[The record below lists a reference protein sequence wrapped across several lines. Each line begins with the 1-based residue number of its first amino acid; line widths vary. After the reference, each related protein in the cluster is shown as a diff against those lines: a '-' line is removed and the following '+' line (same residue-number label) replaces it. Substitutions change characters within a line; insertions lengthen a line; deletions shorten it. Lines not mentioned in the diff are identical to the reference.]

1 MEVALL
7 FVGRVQHY
15 YAESYQTQILQS
27 LRCQGFQTID
37 VFLSHNGNN
46 INDPL
51 QQFVKDYHVTQH
63 ESVIL
68 HPSQYEHIL
77 IPVKEGVYN
86 YNSITMF
93 YHMHRVYQM
102 AAAYQQ
108 THQRK
113 YKAIIY
119 LRADAHFEDPLI
131 LPSSLQPN
139 AVYIPTIPTQ
149 SYINDQF
156 AYGTPESMATLCS
169 LFSHLHSY
177 VHNDHISIL
186 PETMYQHHIN
196 TQKLTVQSIT
206 LRYQLNPHR
215 RNGTWYVH
223 PNAGKPQ
230 AT

>member
-1 MEVALL
+1 MEIALL

-27 LRCQGFQTID
+27 LHCQGFHTID

-46 INDPL
+46 TKDPL
-51 QQFVKDYHVTQH
+51 QQFLKDYCVTQH

-68 HPSQYEHIL
+68 HPSQYEHL
-77 IPVKEGVYN
+77 PIPVKDGVYN

-93 YHMHRVYQM
+93 YHLQRAYQM

-108 THQRK
+108 THKRN
-113 YKAIIY
+113 YKAIVY

-131 LPSSLQPN
+131 LPHTLRSN
-139 AVYIPTIPTQ
+139 TIYIPTIPTQ

-169 LFSHLHSY
+169 LFSH
-177 VHNDHISIL
+177 VHNYTEHDHISIL
-186 PETMYQHHIN
+186 PETMYQHHIDRH
-196 TQKLTVQSIT
+196 QLTVHPIT

-215 RNGTWYVH
+215 RNNTWFVH
-223 PNAGKPQ
+223 PNAGKSS
-230 AT
+230 